1 MNYLV
6 FTLENWAEL
15 AIIAMTSFLL
25 FDGYSCHIEAKRHV
39 SAFVIVLSWSE
50 MIVMIGRH
58 PRLTEVNIYV
68 TMLFK
73 VSTYLFLKNRHSW

>member
-6 FTLENWAEL
+6 FILENWAEL
-15 AIIAMTSFLL
+15 ALIAMTSFLL
-25 FDGYSCHIEAKRHV
+25 FDGYSCNIDAKRHV

-50 MIVMIGRH
+50 MIVVIGRN
-58 PRLTEVNIYV
+58 PRLPEFNIYI

-73 VSTYLFLKNRHSW
+73 VSLEKLLD